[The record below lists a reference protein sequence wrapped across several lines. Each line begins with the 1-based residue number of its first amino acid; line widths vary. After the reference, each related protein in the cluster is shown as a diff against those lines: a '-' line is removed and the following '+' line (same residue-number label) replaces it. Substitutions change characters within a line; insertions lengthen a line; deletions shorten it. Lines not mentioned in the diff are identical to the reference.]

1 MSKPEKQE
9 DPEYRARSLA
19 LRLLARREHSRQE
32 LAMKLR
38 QRRLPQEIIET
49 VLDEYEREN
58 WLDDA
63 RFADVFARQ
72 RMDMGYG
79 PVRIQAELQQR
90 GIGQKPAALEEVT
103 EEEWCAQ
110 AVKAREKRFGL
121 QPVDDDLK
129 LKMKQARFLSQRG
142 YSGTQVE
149 WALEQTAP
157 VDDR

>member
-32 LAMKLR
+32 LALKLR
-38 QRRLPQEIIET
+38 QRRLPQDVIET

-63 RFADVFARQ
+63 RFAEVFARQ

-90 GIGQKPAALEEVT
+90 GIARMPEALDEIEED
-103 EEEWCAQ
+103 EWCAR
-110 AVKAREKRFGL
+110 ALKAREKRFGL
-121 QPVDDDLK
+121 QPVNDDLK
-129 LKMKQARFLSQRG
+129 FKMKQARFLSQRG
-142 YSGTQVE
+142 YSGAQVE

-157 VDDR
+157 VDEG